1 MSRLSRKEFL
11 RFAAASIVGNRVA
24 GAGSDDQPRELVRE
38 FRDALL
44 LALSPDGRKMCLHF
58 TENSTESF
66 RLESGRWKRLTKNR
80 SGEGLK
86 VIELDTWKE
95 LFSVNPEGGPLP
107 VTFFR
112 DSERLITNTLL
123 LQEKPVQE
131 QYLLIDLKSGRVV
144 ERREGIEAIF
154 RRFYA
159 FDGSI
164 MIGSENDKT
173 RKLKWYTHVSL
184 PEWNTVKRVPQV
196 PDDLPQPTQSARG
209 GLTFSLDRRFFVST
223 AGEHLLYRRSSDF
236 GVEWTRVLDS
246 SLQIRS
252 LGVSAN
258 GDWVA
263 AALNEPTFVDKMT
276 RWKVFVLEGR
286 QGATVATLPVNGI
299 RGVAISPDGK
309 LLAVGEQVRLEGLFE
324 AYELWVSLYEIPSG
338 KPLARL
344 FHDRM
349 WKRSGIMDTDF
360 FQNGIQFTADGK
372 YLVSGGRN
380 TRIWRLPSRQ

>member
-11 RFAAASIVGNRVA
+11 RFAAASIVGNRIA

-38 FRDALL
+38 FKDALL

-58 TENSTESF
+58 TKNSTESF
-66 RLESGRWKRLTKNR
+66 RLESGRWKRLPWNK

-95 LFSVNPEGGPLP
+95 LFSVNPPGGPLP

-123 LQEKPVQE
+123 LEEKPVQQ
-131 QYLLIDLKSGRVV
+131 QYLLIDLNSGRVV
-144 ERREGIEAIF
+144 ERREGIETPF
-154 RRFYA
+154 RQFYA
-159 FDGSI
+159 YDGDLV
-164 MIGSENDKT
+164 IGTENGKT
-173 RKLKWYTHVSL
+173 RKLEWYTHVSL

-196 PDDLPQPTQSARG
+196 PEDLPRPVRSAAMD
-209 GLTFSLDRRFFVST
+209 GLKFSLDRRFFADT
-223 AGEHLLYRRSSDF
+223 AGEHLLYRRCSDF
-236 GVEWTRVLDS
+236 GVVWTRVLDS
-246 SLQIRS
+246 SLQIWK
-252 LGVSAN
+252 LCVSAN
-258 GDWVA
+258 GDWVV
-263 AALNEPTFVDKMT
+263 AALNEPTLIENMK

-299 RGVAISPDGK
+299 QGVAISPDGK
-309 LLAVGEQVRLEGLFE
+309 LLAVGEQERVKGWVE

-338 KPLARL
+338 KRVARL

-349 WKRSGIMDTDF
+349 PKRRGIMDTDF

-380 TRIWRLPSRQ
+380 TRIWRLPHR